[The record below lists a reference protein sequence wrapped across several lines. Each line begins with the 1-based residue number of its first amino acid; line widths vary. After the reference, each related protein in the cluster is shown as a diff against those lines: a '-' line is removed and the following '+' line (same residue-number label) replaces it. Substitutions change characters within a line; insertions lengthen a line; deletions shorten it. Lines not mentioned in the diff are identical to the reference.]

1 MTAINLN
8 ELTRFAQLMERALER
23 GDRIPEIKSPEER
36 RKFEMLGAVAT
47 QEEMPLL
54 RQWLDNMILED

>member
-1 MTAINLN
+1 MTAINLD

-23 GDRIPEIKSPEER
+23 GDRVPEIKSPEEQ

-54 RQWLDNMILED
+54 RQWLDKIILKN